1 MGRRTDFS
9 LMDKYLLQEGQV
21 YLSGIQAL
29 VRLPMD
35 QHRADQRAGLKTA
48 TFISGYRGSP
58 LGGLDLTLERI
69 PELLKQHHIYFCS
82 GVNEDLAATAVFGS
96 QMVGLLPGAKYDGV
110 LGMWYGKSPGVDRSG
125 DAFKHA
131 NFAGIAKNGGV
142 LALAGDDPPCKSS
155 TLPNYSDIAF
165 FDANFPILYPGN
177 VQELLDL
184 GLHGF
189 ALSRYC
195 GLWAAFKVVTNVADE
210 SGTVEVGPHRVRPV
224 NPIFEVDGR
233 PFSHTINPTLLAPH
247 SVEMERTIYYH
258 RLEAARRYAAANALN
273 HIVGPRTEARFGII
287 TAGKGYYDVWQA
299 LRDLG
304 LDEDD
309 LHRLGIR
316 LLKLGMIYPLEPQI
330 VRDFARGLEEI
341 LVVEEK
347 RSFIEMFIRDILYS
361 TPERPTI
368 VGKFD
373 AEGQSLLP
381 MHGEIDADVV
391 AQVIATR
398 LLRRQRIES
407 VAAGSARLSALKTRP
422 IELSV
427 ARPAYFCSGCPHNRS
442 TIVPEGSM
450 AAAGIGCHAMA
461 LGMERKTF
469 GITHMGGEGAQWIG
483 MAPFTETPHLFQ
495 NIGDGTFFHS
505 GSLAISAAVAAGVNI
520 TYKILYNSAVAMT
533 GGQDAAGALPIPE
546 LTRKL
551 EAEGVRKTIVV
562 AEDPSQYRQAKLAK
576 NAVVWDRE
584 ELDRAQRE
592 LRDIPG
598 TTVLIYDQQCAAEK
612 RRHRKRGKLPEP
624 SLRVVIHEA
633 VCEGCGDCG
642 AKSNCLSVQP
652 VDTEFGR
659 KTQIHQS
666 SCNKDYSCL
675 KGDCP
680 SFVTVNVVS
689 GPKKRTTPVL
699 PDVTTVLQEPARKVS
714 CANAY
719 AIYMA
724 GIGGTGVV
732 TANTLLGTAALLEG
746 KQARA
751 FDQTGLSQKGG
762 PVVSSL
768 KISEHPMLTSNK
780 VGAGEAD
787 LYLGFDI
794 LVSTTPTNLEKASP
808 ERTRAVVSTSQI
820 PTGDMVRDTHIH
832 FPALSGLVQTIN
844 RCTRHEGNVF
854 LDAEDLAERLF
865 GDHMA
870 SNLIVVGAAYQAGAI
885 PLEAASI
892 EETIRLNGVAVEM
905 NLQAFRW
912 GRLYVQDRTAVER
925 QLKQLEVPNEATPT
939 PLRELE
945 AHLPDAV
952 ATARQ
957 LLDRSAFVG
966 EVRRLAEIRIPELI
980 LYQNAAY
987 ARRYVEFVKKVVEA
1001 ERGRMSGQTRLS
1013 EAVARYLF
1021 KLMAY
1026 KDEYEVARL
1035 LLKEAFL
1042 QRLRAQFG
1050 EDAQPAFNLHPPILR
1065 ALGLKRKLRL
1075 GIWFM
1080 PVLKR
1085 LRSLRRLR
1093 GTPLDMFGYARVRR
1107 VERQLIGEY
1116 RQLIASLLPHLNED
1130 NYELA
1135 VEIAELPEMIRGYE
1149 AIKLAAVAE
1158 FHQKVE
1164 ALRRQFHEA
1173 ESAVQTV

>member
-9 LMDKYLLQEGQV
+9 LMDKYLLEEGQV

-35 QHRADQRAGLKTA
+35 QQRADQRAGLKTA

-69 PELLKQHHIYFCS
+69 PELLIQHHVYFCS

-131 NFAGIAKNGGV
+131 NFAGIGKNGGV

-195 GLWAAFKVVTNVADE
+195 GLWVAFKVVTNVADE
-210 SGTVEVGPHRVRPV
+210 SGTVEVAPHRVRPV
-224 NPIFEVDGR
+224 SPILEVDGR

-273 HIVGPRTEARFGII
+273 HIVGPRADARFGII

-309 LHRLGIR
+309 LRRLGIR
-316 LLKLGMIYPLEPQI
+316 ILKLGMTYPIEPQI
-330 VRDFARGLEEI
+330 VREFARGLEEI

-347 RSFIEMFIRDILYS
+347 RSFIEMFVRDILYS
-361 TPERPTI
+361 APERPTI
-368 VGKFD
+368 IGKFD
-373 AEGQSLLP
+373 EAAQPLLP
-381 MHGEIDADVV
+381 MHGEIDADLV
-391 AQVIATR
+391 AQVIAKR
-398 LLRRQRIES
+398 LLRTQRIES
-407 VAAGSARLSALKTRP
+407 VAAGATRLSALKTRQ
-422 IELSV
+422 IELPM

-483 MAPFTETPHLFQ
+483 MAPFTEIPHLFQ

-505 GSLAISAAVAAGVNI
+505 GSMAISAAVAAGVNI

-533 GGQDAAGALPIPE
+533 GGQEAAGALPIPE

-562 AEDPSQYRQAKLAK
+562 AEDASRYKQAKLAK

-584 ELDRAQRE
+584 ALDRAQRE

-652 VDTEFGR
+652 VDSEFGR

-689 GPKKRTTPVL
+689 GPKRQTKPVL
-699 PDVTTVLQEPARKVS
+699 PDITTILQEPTHKAS
-714 CANAY
+714 STNGY

-746 KQARA
+746 KHARA

-768 KISEHPMLTSNK
+768 KISERPTLTSNK

-787 LYLGFDI
+787 LFLGFDI
-794 LVSTTPTNLEKASP
+794 LVSIAPTNLEKASP
-808 ERTRAVVSTSQI
+808 ERTQAVVSTSQI
-820 PTGDMVRDTHIH
+820 PTGDMVRDKHVH
-832 FPALSGLVQTIN
+832 FPAVSGLVQTIKQCM
-844 RCTRHEGNVF
+844 RQESHIF

-885 PLEAASI
+885 PLEAESI

-912 GRLYVQDRTAVER
+912 GRLYVQDHAAVAR
-925 QLKQLEVPNEATPT
+925 QLQQLDVPDEATPT
-939 PLRELE
+939 PLSELE
-945 AHLPDAV
+945 SRQPDAV

-957 LLDRSAFVG
+957 LLDTSGFVG

-987 ARRYVEFVKKVVEA
+987 ARRYVEFVDKVVKA
-1001 ERGRMSGQTRLS
+1001 EQNRMTGQTRLS

-1035 LLKEAFL
+1035 LLKDAFF
-1042 QRLRAQFG
+1042 QRVRAEFG
-1050 EDAQPAFNLHPPILR
+1050 EDAQLAFHLHPPILR

-1075 GIWFM
+1075 GIWFVPM
-1080 PVLKR
+1080 LKR
-1085 LRSLRRLR
+1085 LRALRRLR

-1107 VERQLIGEY
+1107 VERKLIGEY
-1116 RQLIASLLPHLNED
+1116 RQLIESLLPHLHED

-1135 VEIAELPEMIRGYE
+1135 VEIAELPDMIRGYE
-1149 AIKLAAVAE
+1149 GIKLASVAE

-1164 ALRRQFHEA
+1164 ALRRHFREA
-1173 ESAVQTV
+1173 ESAAQAV